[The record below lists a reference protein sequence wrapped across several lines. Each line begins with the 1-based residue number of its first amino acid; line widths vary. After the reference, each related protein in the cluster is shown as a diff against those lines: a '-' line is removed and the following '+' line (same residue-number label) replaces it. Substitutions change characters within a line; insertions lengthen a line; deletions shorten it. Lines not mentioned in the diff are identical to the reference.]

1 TARPADVPRPSKPGP
16 GRPPGSKNRRPAPRH
31 EPGKTVKR
39 IETLTEHV
47 RLKQQRG

>member
-1 TARPADVPRPSKPGP
+1 MYDAVNDGWLEPRRLRRRPAS
-16 GRPPGSKNRRPAPRH
+16 APRH

-47 RLKQQRG
+47 RLKQQRGQ